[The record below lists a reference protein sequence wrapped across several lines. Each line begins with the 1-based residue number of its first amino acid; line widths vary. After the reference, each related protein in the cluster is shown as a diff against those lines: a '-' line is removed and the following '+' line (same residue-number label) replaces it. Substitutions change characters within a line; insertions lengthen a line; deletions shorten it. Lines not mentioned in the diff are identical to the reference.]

1 MRSADPDPGDFLI
14 AADDALIAA
23 QNAVTAAQSFGI
35 GSCYIGDIMENYE
48 IQRGILAL
56 PEYVV
61 PAALVVF
68 GYPTKQQK
76 QRAKPER
83 TDLRY
88 IVHENTYH
96 RLNEEELRSALGKQ
110 EHARSYDAWI
120 RAFFARKYD
129 SGFAREINRSA
140 AVFRLRTLLWPERKI
155 LFRGF
160 LRLTLFSGT
169 LPSNGHSYCSGMLQ
183 VLRLRWFRHI

>member
-1 MRSADPDPGDFLI
+1 
-14 AADDALIAA
+14 
-23 QNAVTAAQSFGI
+23 
-35 GSCYIGDIMENYE
+35 MENYE
-48 IQRGILAL
+48 IQREILAL

-68 GYPTKQQK
+68 GYPTEQQK
-76 QRAKPER
+76 QRTKPER
-83 TDLRY
+83 ADLRY

-129 SGFAREINRSA
+129 SGFAREMNRSA
-140 AVFRLRTLLWPERKI
+140 AA
-155 LFRGF
+155 F
-160 LRLTLFSGT
+160 LKQFQTEESEAETAR
-169 LPSNGHSYCSGMLQ
+169 Q
-183 VLRLRWFRHI
+183 